1 MRAVV
6 AYVTGAVLREIDTTP
21 DLGGVPM
28 NAYDSAIDPAEF
40 PHVRELAPV
49 LSEYDHESEFDF
61 GLDLLIS
68 ALELASPAR

>member
-1 MRAVV
+1 
-6 AYVTGAVLREIDTTP
+6 
-21 DLGGVPM
+21 M

-49 LSEYDHESEFDF
+49 ISEYDHESEFDF

>member
-1 MRAVV
+1 LHGEPAVHAMRAVV
-6 AYVTGAVLREIDTTP
+6 AYVTGAVLREIETTP
-21 DLGGVPM
+21 DLL
-28 NAYDSAIDPAEF
+28 
-40 PHVRELAPV
+40 ELAPV